1 VYLRPSLAP
10 PVATAPT
17 STRLAVS
24 GSAWRLASAS
34 FGDADHGTLQFYS
47 SGPAPTTTFLTSDG
61 GKTWQLA
68 IRAPRNGLLVLDD
81 RRLWTSADNGATW
94 TPRLMQAPAEL
105 RLARL
110 ASAVPGALYALAGPV
125 DIVGAPSTL
134 SPLTLLRSTDGGA
147 HWSVVALPRPPGR

>member
-1 VYLRPSLAP
+1 MALPDTTLTAGGT
-10 PVATAPT
+10 PVIRQGGSSSDYMAF
-17 STRLAVS
+17 VS
-24 GSAWRLASAS
+24 VS
-34 FGDADHGTLQFYS
+34 D
-47 SGPAPTTTFLTSDG
+47 DG
-61 GKTWQLA
+61 GQTWSQSRPEPNVVQAYPTLDE
-68 IRAPRNGLLVLDD
+68 RGQLLVLDD